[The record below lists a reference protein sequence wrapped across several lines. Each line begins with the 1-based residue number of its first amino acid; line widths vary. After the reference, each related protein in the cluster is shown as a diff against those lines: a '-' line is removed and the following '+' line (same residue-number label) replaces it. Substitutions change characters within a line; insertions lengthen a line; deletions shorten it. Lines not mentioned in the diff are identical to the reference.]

1 MLKEKVSLV
10 VYVKAIE
17 VLMANEDKV
26 LGFIEKIK
34 PIQDK
39 LNKTMT
45 KNENYA
51 TELVTNTGKRIN
63 YGNCIIDECSE
74 VLGSVDWKHWKHG
87 KNDFDNLV
95 LELVDILHFVA
106 SSLIVADNIPDEVN
120 VDFEDILKTLLYN
133 FTRYNVGKPSVYI
146 DSKPVDE
153 MEMNHI
159 DLLYRMNNKILIYAS
174 ILSDYY
180 INKTNLLEEN
190 NFLGFDTMMILPS
203 IIIYHMLLTPDDVS
217 TESLD
222 NTLKT
227 FYSIYLAKNTLNK
240 FRSDNGYADGT
251 YSKIWGGVE
260 DNVVALGIMKDNP
273 ELTMDELYSEL
284 VKVYQ
289 DKHIR
294 M

>member
-1 MLKEKVSLV
+1 MLKEKVSLM
-10 VYVKAIE
+10 VYVKAVE
-17 VLMANEDKV
+17 VLMDNKDKV

-45 KNENYA
+45 KNENYV

-74 VLGSVDWKHWKHG
+74 LLGSLDWKHWKHG

-106 SSLIVADNIPDEVN
+106 SSLIVADNDPEEVTVDYKNILEILLSNFLDIIDETPDGE
-120 VDFEDILKTLLYN
+120 IY
-133 FTRYNVGKPSVYI
+133 
-146 DSKPVDE
+146 
-153 MEMNHI
+153 HI
-159 DLLYRMNNKILIYAS
+159 DLLYTMNNNLLMYAS
-174 ILSDYY
+174 ILSDHY
-180 INKTNLLEEN
+180 IRKTNLLEYNIGVTTE
-190 NFLGFDTMMILPS
+190 MILPS
-203 IIIYHMLLTPDDVS
+203 IIIYHMLLTPDDIS

-240 FRSDNGYADGT
+240 FRTDNGYADGT
-251 YSKIWGGVE
+251 YSKLWDDVE
-260 DNVVALGIMKDNP
+260 DNVVALDIMKNNP

>member
-10 VYVKAIE
+10 VYVKAVE
-17 VLMANEDKV
+17 VLMVNKDKV

-51 TELVTNTGKRIN
+51 TELITSTGKRIN

-74 VLGSVDWKHWKHG
+74 LLGSVDWKHWKHG

-106 SSLIVADNIPDEVN
+106 SSLIVADNNPDEVK
-120 VDFEDILKTLLYN
+120 VDYEDILETLLSAFIQN
-133 FTRYNVGKPSVYI
+133 I
-146 DSKPVDE
+146 DETQDDE
-153 MEMNHI
+153 EVNHI
-159 DLLYRMNNKILIYAS
+159 DLLYTMNNKLLIYAS
-174 ILSDYY
+174 ILSDNYVR
-180 INKTNLLEEN
+180 KTNMLKDN
-190 NFLGFDTMMILPS
+190 YYLGVNTEMILPS
-203 IIIYHMLLTPDDVS
+203 IIIYHMLLTPDDIS
-217 TESLD
+217 TESLN

-251 YSKIWGGVE
+251 YSKIWDGVE
-260 DNVVALGIMKDNP
+260 DNVVALSIMKNNP
-273 ELTMDELYSEL
+273 ELTMDELYTEL
-284 VKVYQ
+284 VKVYY
-289 DKHIR
+289 KG
-294 M
+294 

>member
-17 VLMANEDKV
+17 VLMANKDKV

-39 LNKTMT
+39 LNKTIT

-74 VLGSVDWKHWKHG
+74 LLGSIDWKHWKHG

-106 SSLIVADNIPDEVN
+106 SSLIVADNDPEEVT
-120 VDFEDILKTLLYN
+120 VDYEDILETLLSDFLQN
-133 FTRYNVGKPSVYI
+133 I
-146 DSKPVDE
+146 DESQDDK
-153 MEMNHI
+153 EMNHI
-159 DLLYRMNNKILIYAS
+159 DLLYTMNNKIVIYAS
-174 ILSDYY
+174 ILSDHYVR
-180 INKTNLLEEN
+180 KTNLLEDN
-190 NFLGFDTMMILPS
+190 YLGVTTEMILQN
-203 IIIYHMLLTPDDVS
+203 IIIYHMLLTPDDIS
-217 TESLD
+217 NESLD

-240 FRSDNGYADGT
+240 FRSDSGYADGT
-251 YSKIWGGVE
+251 YSKIWSGVE
-260 DNVVALGIMKDNP
+260 DNVVALSIMKGNP
-273 ELTMDELYSEL
+273 ELTMDELYLEL
-284 VKVYQ
+284 VKVYY
-289 DKHIR
+289 DVIPTH
-294 M
+294 

>member
-10 VYVKAIE
+10 VYVEAIE
-17 VLMANEDKV
+17 VLMANKDKV

-51 TELVTNTGKRIN
+51 TELVTSTGKRIN

-74 VLGSVDWKHWKHG
+74 LLGSVDWKHWKHG

-106 SSLIVADNIPDEVN
+106 SSLIVADNNPDEVN
-120 VDFEDILKTLLYN
+120 VDFEDILETLLSN
-133 FTRYNVGKPSVYI
+133 FMRYLDGE
-146 DSKPVDE
+146 PVDE
-153 MEMNHI
+153 LEMNHI
-159 DLLYRMNNKILIYAS
+159 DLLYMMNNKILIYAS
-174 ILSDYY
+174 ILSDHYV
-180 INKTNLLEEN
+180 NKINLLED
-190 NFLGFDTMMILPS
+190 NFLGVNTKMILPS
-203 IIIYHMLLTPDDVS
+203 IIIYHMLLTPDDIS

-251 YSKIWGGVE
+251 YSKVWGDVE

-284 VKVYQ
+284 VKAYYDVIPT
-289 DKHIR
+289 H
-294 M
+294 

>member
-17 VLMANEDKV
+17 VLMVNKDKV

-51 TELVTNTGKRIN
+51 TELITNTGKRIN

-74 VLGSVDWKHWKHG
+74 LLGSLDWKHWKHG

-106 SSLIVADNIPDEVN
+106 SSLIVADNNPNELKVDYEAILETLLSDFLLN
-120 VDFEDILKTLLYN
+120 VDETQD
-133 FTRYNVGKPSVYI
+133 
-146 DSKPVDE
+146 DE
-153 MEMNHI
+153 ELNHI
-159 DLLYRMNNKILIYAS
+159 DLLYTMNNKLLIYAS
-174 ILSDYY
+174 ILSDRYVR
-180 INKTNLLEEN
+180 KTNLLEN
-190 NFLGFDTMMILPS
+190 NYLGVNTAMILPS
-203 IIIYHMLLTPDDVS
+203 IIIYHMLLTPDDIS

-240 FRSDNGYADGT
+240 FRTDNGYADGT

-284 VKVYQ
+284 VKAYYDV
-289 DKHIR
+289 IPS
-294 M
+294 